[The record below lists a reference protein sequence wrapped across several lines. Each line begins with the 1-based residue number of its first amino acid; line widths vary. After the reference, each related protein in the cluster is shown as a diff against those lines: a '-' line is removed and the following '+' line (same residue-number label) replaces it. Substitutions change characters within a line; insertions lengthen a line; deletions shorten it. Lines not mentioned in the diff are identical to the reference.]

1 MSFEQTVAPLP
12 IELPP
17 QRQPLHR
24 ALDQC
29 TQIASALRAMADL
42 LSVTDEVGSVARD
55 DLAMLLA
62 LLDASGHELDKDASE
77 IAQARTAVV
86 DLIGSRQELDGVN
99 RTDLRCLLSVVAARQ
114 EAAVAALSAGVER

>member
-62 LLDASGHELDKDASE
+62 LLDGTADVMDKDASV

-99 RTDLRCLLSVVAARQ
+99 RADLRCLLAVVAARQ
-114 EAAVAALSAGVER
+114 EAAVAALSAGVAR